1 MVDNLFWVAEDDTIC
16 LESSWILPDIRNVLL
31 ASLDVRNQELE
42 LLWLA
47 MYKDTYM
54 MVETTM
60 SSPLSPPIKTSP
72 ALFIMF
78 AKTDYLSGSVQPPP
92 SLPWTSSWTS
102 STRSP
107 PTSLFPKCSLVS
119 FVLSSLHQQMACTV
133 QGSLRPGSRKTHY

>member
-1 MVDNLFWVAEDDTIC
+1 MSRIIMDPPIHQECPFSFLRC
-16 LESSWILPDIRNVLL
+16 QESRVGAVVVGHVQGHLHDGRHHHVL
-31 ASLDVRNQELE
+31 
-42 LLWLA
+42 
-47 MYKDTYM
+47 
-54 MVETTM
+54 
-60 SSPLSPPIKTSP
+60 PLSPPIKTSP

-102 STRSP
+102 STRSQ
-107 PTSLFPKCSLVS
+107 PTSLSPKCSLVS